1 MLDSSTKT
9 LISESCR
16 CLRIL
21 GYECNVYMPLCL
33 SIYWNFHEENRDIQK
48 ERKRDAGGSR
58 LTAPR
63 LTAHGLRLTPV
74 FQTWI
79 YFLMSIVI
87 VNLSGSRGLRIA
99 CKIFVWMKHFVS
111 VIER

>member
-1 MLDSSTKT
+1 
-9 LISESCR
+9 
-16 CLRIL
+16 
-21 GYECNVYMPLCL
+21 MPLCL
-33 SIYWNFHEENRDIQK
+33 SIYRNFHEENRDIQK
-48 ERKRDAGGSR
+48 ERDAGGS
-58 LTAPR
+58 R

-87 VNLSGSRGLRIA
+87 VNLFGSRGLRIA